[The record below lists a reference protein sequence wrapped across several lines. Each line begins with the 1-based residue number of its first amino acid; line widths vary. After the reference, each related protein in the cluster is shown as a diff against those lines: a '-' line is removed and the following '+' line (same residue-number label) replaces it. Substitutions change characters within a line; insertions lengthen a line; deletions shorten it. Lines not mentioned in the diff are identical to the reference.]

1 MVSDAGN
8 DMFQTVGR
16 RATTRE
22 LRLEGLGI
30 ASIVLGAAAIVVFF
44 LPEMDELA
52 WVPAAPAVLLG
63 AIDLGMRVDRRR
75 FAIIGMMLGVVA
87 FSWSVAMVLF
97 GSAR

>member
-22 LRLEGLGI
+22 LRLEGLGVV
-30 ASIVLGAAAIVVFF
+30 SIVIGAAAVVVFF
-44 LPEMDELA
+44 VPGFDEMA
-52 WVPAAPAVLLG
+52 WMPAAAAVLL
-63 AIDLGMRVDRRR
+63 AVIDLGLRVNRRR
-75 FAIIGMMLGVVA
+75 YAIIGMMLGVVA

>member
-16 RATTRE
+16 RAATRE
-22 LRLEGLGI
+22 LRLEGLGVV
-30 ASIVLGAAAIVVFF
+30 SIVLGAAAIVVFF
-44 LPEMDELA
+44 IPGMDELA
-52 WVPAAPAVLLG
+52 WVPATPAVMLG
-63 AIDLGMRVDRRR
+63 AIDLGLKVNRRR
-75 FAIIGMMLGVVA
+75 YAIIGMMLGVVA